1 MKKTKSKFEKIVKI
15 LCAMLLAA
23 IQIVGYSFS
32 KQNNWN
38 LVIKDGRISGKAIV
52 IWAIGSILVYA
63 CISFIYLILDRMM
76 DTRDIKEDG
85 KITYKQLVLLA
96 LVILLCWLPYM
107 ILFYPGCAN
116 PDVQDQLGQFFH
128 NETMCWTRKY
138 VNLVDPQHSYWNN
151 HHPVFHTLVLGI
163 FAQFG
168 KQIGHISVGIFLLTL
183 IQMIL
188 MAGIFAYILLYLK
201 KMNFNNVV
209 LGVVFVFYAFWPLAP
224 LTTMSLCKDT
234 LFTICILIATIML
247 FHLLKEPE
255 MFWKKKRN
263 MVGLIVIFILQG
275 LFRNNG
281 LYLLLV
287 AFPFIL
293 LLGKGFRKR
302 IFISFLIPIL
312 FLGVFIPKVVF
323 NITQIA
329 PGSEKEMLSVPLQQT
344 ARLLK
349 EHENDVTQ
357 KNKKIIETTMCPGSD
372 YHILIERY
380 DPRSS
385 DPVKA
390 LYNIKQTSGQR
401 KAYLKVWAKYLFRYP
416 SVYIQAAINNSYEYL
431 YYERYG
437 EGTMYYNGITVDK
450 ELFLGVDNTS
460 SSEKWRLK
468 LRDTLFSIKEN
479 PYIGWILNIGFYM
492 NLFIILIV
500 YGLQRKKYATVGAFS
515 LIILNIG
522 INFIGPKVYMR
533 YAFFFIV
540 SIPVLIGFMKKEREK
555 R

>member
-138 VNLVDPQHSYWNN
+138 VNLVDPQHS
-151 HHPVFHTLVLGI
+151 
-163 FAQFG
+163 
-168 KQIGHISVGIFLLTL
+168 
-183 IQMIL
+183 QMIL

-357 KNKKIIETTMCPGSD
+357 KDKKIIETTMCPGSD

-540 SIPVLIGFMKKEREK
+540 SIPLLIGFMKKEREK

>member
-138 VNLVDPQHSYWNN
+138 VNLLNPQHTYWNN

-168 KQIGHISVGIFLLTL
+168 KQIGHISVGNFLLTL

-188 MAGIFAYILLYLK
+188 MAGIFAYILLYLT

-293 LLGKGFRKR
+293 LLG
-302 IFISFLIPIL
+302 
-312 FLGVFIPKVVF
+312 
-323 NITQIA
+323 
-329 PGSEKEMLSVPLQQT
+329 
-344 ARLLK
+344 
-349 EHENDVTQ
+349 NDVTQ
-357 KNKKIIETTMCPGSD
+357 KDKKIIETTMCPGSD

-468 LRDTLFSIKEN
+468 LRDTLFLIKEN

-540 SIPVLIGFMKKEREK
+540 SIPLLIGFMKKEREK